1 MAKIESSGAD
11 TPRFDA
17 EPLDNLLIPAAEIFD
32 ETSMKEFIA
41 KTAAQSDDTAAIRS
55 AALAELRLR
64 RDAAMEKIRLE
75 SLAQFPVNPF
85 AALKTVRAYSY
96 LTDGLVRT
104 ALNLATGA
112 LNTSPHPPMQFS
124 VAAVGG
130 YGRAEMAE
138 FSDVDLLFLVEN
150 KIGPWVESV
159 IEIALYL
166 LWDLKLKVGHS
177 CRNPKDCVWMGRDD
191 FTIRTAL
198 LERRLIYGDAGLAAK
213 LDTALWNDLF
223 KGTGREF
230 VEAKLAEREARNARQ
245 NGNRYLLEPNVKE
258 GKGGLRD
265 LQTLFWIVK
274 YLYRV
279 ENPRELIDLGVYSIE
294 EFEKFISAESF
305 LWSVR
310 CVLHIN
316 ARKAQDK
323 LHFEAQPEV
332 AAALGFTPSESRTA
346 AEHFMQEY
354 FRHATDVGEL
364 TRIFLT
370 ALEARHVKREPR
382 VIGLLR
388 STGLQLGTRVSEG
401 YKTQHG
407 RLAIANEE
415 KFLADPTN
423 IMRLFDEA
431 LRTGLLLHPD
441 AMRLLASNHH
451 LIDEKFRRNPEV
463 NELFFRVLLDHGSP
477 ERALRRMNE
486 LGILGRFIPEFQS
499 IVAMIQP
506 GGYHHY
512 TVDEHTIQCILTLSE
527 IERGE
532 YREELPVA
540 SGILEKGVDR
550 KVLYLALLLH
560 DVGKGSGQDHSTRGA
575 EIARGVAPRLGLSE
589 GETETVEWLVRNHL
603 LMSDTCQKRDISDPR
618 TVWNFALKVASR
630 SRLKLLTVLT
640 VCDIRGVGPD
650 VWTNWKAQLVRDL
663 YRLTHIALTEGRGEA
678 EQTGAG
684 EARQRFR
691 EASADLSQDV
701 MAREITRHPDPY
713 WQGLNT
719 ETHMVFARL
728 LDNISDGEIRMDTK
742 LEPDRD
748 ATRICFAMADH
759 PGCFART
766 AGALALAAANVVDA
780 KSYTTSDGYSTEVFW
795 VQDFNGRPYGKSRF
809 QRLMQTIERTMKG
822 ELNTAK
828 ALEDRERQ
836 LSSSVAFKR
845 VRSFVVPTE
854 ITFDNDG
861 SDIYT
866 IVEVDTRDRPGL
878 MFDIAYTMF
887 RSNVTIGG
895 AVIATYGVQAV
906 DVFYVKDMAGHKL
919 FSESRQNSLREKLL
933 ERIGSGAS
941 RHKNEDRPQS

>member
-1 MAKIESSGAD
+1 MTKIQSSGTA
-11 TPRFDA
+11 TTNFRA
-17 EPLDNLLIPAAEIFD
+17 KPLDNLLLPADEIFD
-32 ETSMKEFIA
+32 ENSMEDFIA
-41 KTAAQSDDTAAIRS
+41 EAAAQSDDPAAIRS
-55 AALAELRLR
+55 AALAELRAR
-64 RDAAMEKIRLE
+64 RDAAMEKIQTV
-75 SLAQFPVNPF
+75 SLAQYPKNPF
-85 AALKTVRAYSY
+85 AALRAVRSYSH
-96 LTDGLVRT
+96 LTDGLVRA
-104 ALNLATGA
+104 ALNLASGP
-112 LNTSPHPPMQFS
+112 LNTSPHPPIRFS

-138 FSDVDLLFLVEN
+138 FSDVDLLFLVKR

-159 IEIALYL
+159 IETALYL
-166 LWDLKLKVGHS
+166 LWDLKLNVGHS
-177 CRNPKDCVWMGRDD
+177 CRNAKDCVWLGRED

-198 LERRLIYGDAGLAAK
+198 LERRQIYGDAGLAAD
-213 LDTALWNDLF
+213 LDKKLWNDLF

-230 VEAKLAEREARNARQ
+230 VEAKLAEREARNERQ

-279 ENPRELIDLGVYSIE
+279 ENPRELIDLDVYSIE
-294 EFEKFISAESF
+294 EFEKFISAEAF

-332 AAALGFTPSESRTA
+332 AEALGFKPSKSRTA

-382 VIGLLR
+382 VLGLLR
-388 STGLQLGTRVSEG
+388 STGLQLGTRVRDG
-401 YKTQHG
+401 YTTKHG
-407 RLAIANEE
+407 RLAIANEDR
-415 KFLADPTN
+415 FLADPTN

-451 LIDEKFRRNPEV
+451 LIDDKFRRNPEV

-527 IERGE
+527 IERGV

-560 DVGKGSGQDHSTRGA
+560 DVGKGSGQDHSARGA
-575 EIARGVAPRLGLSE
+575 EIVRDVAPRLGLSE
-589 GETETVEWLVRNHL
+589 GETETVEWLVQNHL

-630 SRLKLLTVLT
+630 SRLRLLTVLT

-663 YRLTHIALTEGRGEA
+663 HRLTHIALTEGRGAA
-678 EQTGAG
+678 ELTGAE

-691 EASADLSQDV
+691 EASAGLSRDAAESEI
-701 MAREITRHPDPY
+701 ARHSDPY
-713 WQGLNT
+713 WQGLST
-719 ETHMVFARL
+719 ETQLIFARL
-728 LDNISDGEIRMDTK
+728 LENISDDEIRMDTK
-742 LEPDRD
+742 LELERD
-748 ATRICFAMADH
+748 ATRICIAMADH

-780 KSYTTSDGYSTEVFW
+780 KSYTTSDGYATAVFW
-795 VQDFNGRPYGKSRF
+795 VQDFKGRPYGKSRF

-836 LSSSVAFKR
+836 LSSSVAVKR

-854 ITFDNDG
+854 ITFDNEG

-878 MFDIAYTMF
+878 IFDIAYTLF
-887 RSNVTIGG
+887 RANVSIGG

-919 FSESRQNSLREKLL
+919 FSEARQNSLREKLL
-933 ERIGSGAS
+933 ERSGSGGGGPEVQAQ
-941 RHKNEDRPQS
+941 PQG